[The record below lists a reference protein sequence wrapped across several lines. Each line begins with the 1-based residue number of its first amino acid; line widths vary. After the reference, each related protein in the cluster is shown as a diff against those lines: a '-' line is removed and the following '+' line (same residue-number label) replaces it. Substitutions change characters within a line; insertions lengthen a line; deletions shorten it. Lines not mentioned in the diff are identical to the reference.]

1 MKYLR
6 LKNPNSRNLR
16 ALNEDFMDS
25 IITTSKFYSLSAH
38 LNFQLSGTPID
49 WRALLALFNPDK
61 LDDNSQELVR
71 DTLVY
76 LGEAYG
82 QEKRK
87 LGPFAVLHPIRA
99 ASLLAQ
105 CSEKP
110 SVLDLLTT
118 LLHDKNED
126 ITEDRYSPKDWE
138 HLEHMYKNL
147 IRKID
152 SMENWY
158 LNERIHF
165 LSRERNESYLE
176 YLTGILEQ
184 AKTTP
189 ELVTVKLVD
198 RLDNTLDLR
207 MDLYEDTSGINCYQY
222 IFEILFTNTLSEQ
235 MEKPLYHIDRKITGA
250 RRLYELYKSALFL
263 SLLNSEKIDVSE
275 CTQHLYKSLAIA
287 SINEAHNIML
297 HIFTYHLAD
306 LKKQK
311 TVLMDVMN
319 YSNKGGLNKVTTD
332 KDHLLDGLF
341 TNYFESTNKE
351 QLVGRLD
358 NLYRNKELMAQ
369 AAVAF
374 TAIFTNFLNDDEFF
388 IEGISG

>member
-1 MKYLR
+1 
-6 LKNPNSRNLR
+6 
-16 ALNEDFMDS
+16 MDSSIES

-49 WRALLALFNPDK
+49 WRALLALFNPDQ
-61 LDDNSQELVR
+61 LDDKSKELVR
-71 DTLVY
+71 DTLIY

-87 LGPFAVLHPIRA
+87 LGPFAVLHPIRT

-105 CSEKP
+105 CSAKP
-110 SVLDLLTT
+110 SILDLLTT

-126 ITEDRYSPKDWE
+126 ITENRYSRNDWE
-138 HLEHMYKNL
+138 NLEYMYQNL

-165 LSRERNESYLE
+165 LSREKNESYME
-176 YLTGILEQ
+176 YLTGILAQ
-184 AKTTP
+184 AKATP
-189 ELVTVKLVD
+189 ELVRVKLAD

-222 IFEILFTNTLSEQ
+222 IFEVLFTNTLSEK

-250 RRLYELYKSALFL
+250 KRLYELYKSALFL

-275 CTQHLYKSLAIA
+275 CTQRLYNSLAIA

-306 LKKQK
+306 VKKQK
-311 TVLMDVMN
+311 NVLMDVMN
-319 YSNKGGLNKVTTD
+319 YSNKGGLNKITTD
-332 KDHLLDGLF
+332 KDHMLDGLF
-341 TNYFESTNKE
+341 TNYFESANKE
-351 QLVGRLD
+351 QLRAKLD
-358 NLYRNKELMAQ
+358 KLYSNKELMAQ

-374 TAIFTNFLNDDEFF
+374 AAIFTNFLNDENFF
-388 IEGISG
+388 IEGVMV

>member
-1 MKYLR
+1 
-6 LKNPNSRNLR
+6 
-16 ALNEDFMDS
+16 MDS
-25 IITTSKFYSLSAH
+25 IITTNKFYSLSAH

-49 WRALLALFNPDK
+49 WRALLALFNPDQ
-61 LDDNSQELVR
+61 LDEKSKELVR
-71 DTLVY
+71 DTLIY

-105 CSEKP
+105 CSAEI
-110 SVLDLLTT
+110 SILDLLTI

-126 ITEDRYSPKDWE
+126 ITETKYSLKDWE
-138 HLEHMYKNL
+138 NLEHMYQHL
-147 IRKID
+147 IRKIN

-165 LSRERNESYLE
+165 LTREKNESYLE
-176 YLTGILEQ
+176 YLNGIIDQ

-189 ELVTVKLVD
+189 ELVLVKLVD

-222 IFEILFTNTLSEQ
+222 IFEVLFTNNLSEQ
-235 MEKPLYHIDRKITGA
+235 MEKPMYHIDRKISGS

-263 SLLNSEKIDVSE
+263 SLINSEKIYVNE
-275 CTQHLYKSLAIA
+275 CTQRLYNSLAIA

-297 HIFTYHLAD
+297 HIFTYHLTD
-306 LKKQK
+306 MKKQK
-311 TVLMDVMN
+311 SVLMDVMH
-319 YSNKGGLNKVTTD
+319 YSTKGGLNKITTD
-332 KDHLLDGLF
+332 KGHLLDGLF
-341 TNYFESTNKE
+341 TNYFESANKE
-351 QLVGRLD
+351 QLNGKLKE
-358 NLYRNKELMAQ
+358 LYTNKELMAE

-374 TAIFTNFLNDDEFF
+374 AAIFTNFLNDDVFF
-388 IEGISG
+388 IEGISAG

>member
-1 MKYLR
+1 MD
-6 LKNPNSRNLR
+6 NSI
-16 ALNEDFMDS
+16 ES

-49 WRALLALFNPDK
+49 WRALLALFNPDQ
-61 LDDNSQELVR
+61 LDDKSKELVR
-71 DTLVY
+71 DTLIY

-87 LGPFAVLHPIRA
+87 LGPFAVLHPIRT

-105 CSEKP
+105 CSARP
-110 SVLDLLTT
+110 SILDLLTT

-126 ITEDRYSPKDWE
+126 ITENKYTRKDWE
-138 HLEHMYKNL
+138 NLEYMYQNL

-165 LSRERNESYLE
+165 LSREKNESYLE
-176 YLTGILEQ
+176 YLTGILTQ
-184 AKTTP
+184 AKATP
-189 ELVTVKLVD
+189 ELVRVKLAD

-222 IFEILFTNTLSEQ
+222 IFEVLFTNTLSEK

-250 RRLYELYKSALFL
+250 KRLYELYKSALFL

-275 CTQHLYKSLAIA
+275 CTLRLYNSLAIA

-306 LKKQK
+306 VKKQK
-311 TVLMDVMN
+311 NILTDVMN
-319 YSNKGGLNKVTTD
+319 YSNKGGLNKITTD
-332 KDHLLDGLF
+332 EDHMLDGLF
-341 TNYFESTNKE
+341 TNYFESSNKE
-351 QLVGRLD
+351 QLRAKLD
-358 NLYRNKELMAQ
+358 KLYSNKELMAE

-374 TAIFTNFLNDDEFF
+374 AAIFTNFLNDENFF
-388 IEGISG
+388 IEGVMV

>member
-1 MKYLR
+1 MD
-6 LKNPNSRNLR
+6 NSI
-16 ALNEDFMDS
+16 ES

-49 WRALLALFNPDK
+49 WRALLALFNPDQ
-61 LDDNSQELVR
+61 LDDKSKELVR
-71 DTLVY
+71 DTLIY

-87 LGPFAVLHPIRA
+87 LGPFAVLHPIRT

-105 CSEKP
+105 CSARP
-110 SVLDLLTT
+110 SILDLLTT

-126 ITEDRYSPKDWE
+126 ITENKYTRKDWE
-138 HLEHMYKNL
+138 NLEYMYQNL

-165 LSRERNESYLE
+165 LSREKNESYLE
-176 YLTGILEQ
+176 YLTGILTQ
-184 AKTTP
+184 AKATP
-189 ELVTVKLVD
+189 ELVRVKLAD

-222 IFEILFTNTLSEQ
+222 IFEVLFTNTLSEK

-250 RRLYELYKSALFL
+250 KRLYELYKSALFL

-275 CTQHLYKSLAIA
+275 CTLRLYNSLAIA

-306 LKKQK
+306 VKKQK
-311 TVLMDVMN
+311 NILTDVMN
-319 YSNKGGLNKVTTD
+319 YSNKGGLNKITTD
-332 KDHLLDGLF
+332 EDHMLDGLF
-341 TNYFESTNKE
+341 TNYFESANKE
-351 QLVGRLD
+351 QLRAKLD
-358 NLYRNKELMAQ
+358 KLYSNKELMAE

-374 TAIFTNFLNDDEFF
+374 AAIFTNFLNDENFF
-388 IEGISG
+388 IEGVMV

>member
-1 MKYLR
+1 
-6 LKNPNSRNLR
+6 
-16 ALNEDFMDS
+16 MDSSIES

-49 WRALLALFNPDK
+49 WRALLALFNPDQ
-61 LDDNSQELVR
+61 LDDKSKELVR
-71 DTLVY
+71 DTLIY

-87 LGPFAVLHPIRA
+87 LGPFAVLHPIRT

-105 CSEKP
+105 CSAKP
-110 SVLDLLTT
+110 SILDLLTT

-126 ITEDRYSPKDWE
+126 ITENRYSRNDWE
-138 HLEHMYKNL
+138 NLEYMYQNL

-165 LSRERNESYLE
+165 LSREKNESYME
-176 YLTGILEQ
+176 YLTGILAQ
-184 AKTTP
+184 AKATP
-189 ELVTVKLVD
+189 ELVRVKLAD

-222 IFEILFTNTLSEQ
+222 IFEVLFTNTLSEK

-250 RRLYELYKSALFL
+250 KRLYELYKSALFL
-263 SLLNSEKIDVSE
+263 SLLNSEKIDVGE
-275 CTQHLYKSLAIA
+275 CTQRLYNSLAIA

-306 LKKQK
+306 VKKQK
-311 TVLMDVMN
+311 NVLMDVMN
-319 YSNKGGLNKVTTD
+319 YSNKGGLNKITTD
-332 KDHLLDGLF
+332 KDHMLDGLF
-341 TNYFESTNKE
+341 TNYFESANKE
-351 QLVGRLD
+351 QLRAKLD
-358 NLYRNKELMAQ
+358 KLYSNKELMAQ

-374 TAIFTNFLNDDEFF
+374 AAIFTNFLNDENFF
-388 IEGISG
+388 IEGVMV

>member
-1 MKYLR
+1 MESAME
-6 LKNPNSRNLR
+6 P
-16 ALNEDFMDS
+16 

-49 WRALLALFNPDK
+49 WRALLALFKPDQ
-61 LDDNSQELVR
+61 LDDKSKELVR
-71 DTLVY
+71 DTLIY

-87 LGPFAVLHPIRA
+87 LGPFAVLHPIRT

-110 SVLDLLTT
+110 SLLDLLTT

-126 ITEDRYSPKDWE
+126 ITENRYSRNDWE
-138 HLEHMYKNL
+138 NLEYMYQNL

-165 LSRERNESYLE
+165 LTREKNESYLE

-184 AKTTP
+184 SKATP
-189 ELVTVKLVD
+189 ELVRVKLAD

-222 IFEILFTNTLSEQ
+222 IFEVLFTNTSSEQ

-250 RRLYELYKSALFL
+250 KRLYELYKSALFL
-263 SLLNSEKIDVSE
+263 SLLNSEQIDVSE
-275 CTQHLYKSLAIA
+275 CTQRLYNSLAIA

-297 HIFTYHLAD
+297 HIFTYHLTD
-306 LKKQK
+306 MKKQK
-311 TVLMDVMN
+311 NVLMDVMN
-319 YSNKGGLNKVTTD
+319 YSNTGGLNKITTD
-332 KDHLLDGLF
+332 KAHLLDGLF
-341 TNYFESTNKE
+341 TNYFESANKE
-351 QLVGRLD
+351 QLKGKLD
-358 NLYRNKELMAQ
+358 KLYSNKELMAE

-374 TAIFTNFLNDDEFF
+374 TAIFTNFLNDEGFF
-388 IEGISG
+388 IEGIRA

>member
-1 MKYLR
+1 M
-6 LKNPNSRNLR
+6 
-16 ALNEDFMDS
+16 EDFMDP

-49 WRALLALFNPDK
+49 WRALLALFKPDQ
-61 LDDNSQELVR
+61 LDDKSKELVR
-71 DTLVY
+71 DTLIY

-87 LGPFAVLHPIRA
+87 LGPFAVLHPIRT

-110 SVLDLLTT
+110 SLLDLLTT

-126 ITEDRYSPKDWE
+126 ITENRYSRNDWE
-138 HLEHMYKNL
+138 NLEYMYQNL

-165 LSRERNESYLE
+165 LSREQNESYLE

-184 AKTTP
+184 SKATP
-189 ELVTVKLVD
+189 ELVRVKLAD

-222 IFEILFTNTLSEQ
+222 IFEVLFTNTLSEQ

-250 RRLYELYKSALFL
+250 KRLYELYKSALFL
-263 SLLNSEKIDVSE
+263 SLLNSEQIDVSE
-275 CTQHLYKSLAIA
+275 CTQRLYNSLAIA

-306 LKKQK
+306 VKKQK
-311 TVLMDVMN
+311 YVLTDVMN
-319 YSNKGGLNKVTTD
+319 YSNTGGLNKITTD
-332 KDHLLDGLF
+332 KAHLLDGLF
-341 TNYFESTNKE
+341 TNYFESANKE
-351 QLVGRLD
+351 QLKGKLD
-358 NLYRNKELMAQ
+358 KLYSNKELMAE

-374 TAIFTNFLNDDEFF
+374 TAIFTNFLNDEGFF
-388 IEGISG
+388 IEGIRA